1 MTRPSHC
8 KIAHCMKHHHAHADP
23 ALARSKAKHLVEQ
36 TRETCGIYGLDQL
49 CSARSC
55 WGLAL
60 SYGFALVLAL
70 FCLRLWPIV
79 CDFGQSVVTMA
90 SCLRL
95 WPTVCDCGQLFVV
108 ASVCMQTWHR
118 LVFTS
123 CVPQSQPC
131 YVPPASEALVND
143 LFKLLPFAV
152 GLWPR
157 VMAPGCHFRRLP
169 SRSLNSVD
177 FSFP

>member
-1 MTRPSHC
+1 MHMLTQLWPGVKQSISWN
-8 KIAHCMKHHHAHADP
+8 KQEKHQ
-23 ALARSKAKHLVEQ
+23 V
-36 TRETCGIYGLDQL
+36 

-169 SRSLNSVD
+169 LRSLNSVD